1 MNYFE
6 TERLIFRDWKET
18 DLDDFIN
25 LNSDEDVMRFY
36 PKKLSKQESL
46 EMMIKIKKEFE
57 DYGYGFYALESKE
70 NNDFIGFLGFHKAD
84 FDADFTPCIEI
95 GWKLKKEFWGRGL
108 ATEGA
113 RKCIEYGLDVLNFNK
128 IYSFTSEVN
137 IPSQN
142 VMKKIG
148 MKFDRHFEH
157 PKVEDHS
164 VLKKHVLY
172 VIS

>member
-46 EMMIKIKKEFE
+46 EMMIKINKEFE

-128 IYSFTSEVN
+128 IYSFTAELN
-137 IPSQN
+137 IPSEN

-148 MKFDRHFEH
+148 MKFDRYFEH